1 MKVLFMCTANSCRSI
16 LSEAMFNHLAP
27 AGFEAISSGSF
38 PKGQV
43 LPRSLSTLQAAGI
56 SVEGLYSKG
65 NDAFEG
71 SPPDIVITVCDNAA
85 GEACPVYF
93 GLAVK
98 AHWGLQD
105 PSHIR
110 GDEAQVDAAFKATL
124 DIIAARCKAFFAL
137 PFASLSSDG
146 LKVELERIALKPT
159 GFQVEP
165 ERNVGHPVGHS
176 NLHGFLTPR

>member
-27 AGFEAISSGSF
+27 QGFQAVSSGSF

-56 SVEGLYSKG
+56 STEGLYSKG

-71 SPPDIVITVCDNAA
+71 CPPDVVITVCDKAA
-85 GEACPVYF
+85 GEACPIYF

-98 AHWGLQD
+98 THWGLED
-105 PSHIR
+105 PSDVQ
-110 GDEAQVDAAFKATL
+110 GDEAVVQAAFDTTL
-124 DIIAARCKAFFAL
+124 AIIATRCRAFFAV
-137 PFASLSSDG
+137 PFAELSPAE
-146 LKVELERIALKPT
+146 LKAELVRIA
-159 GFQVEP
+159 GYQ
-165 ERNVGHPVGHS
+165 
-176 NLHGFLTPR
+176 